1 MNSFASLQYDRE
13 PPAAQPF
20 ARKLRHEAP
29 EDDPY
34 PQVFEAIL
42 DQRLTAASR
51 FTEESLA
58 QMFGASRSQIRRT
71 LTQLSHEQVVILRT
85 HQRPKIA
92 MAAPEHTRQILHA
105 RRLTEIMLIEL
116 TCQQPQSAGLEA
128 LRELIEKQ
136 RRLRALDQHGAAIR
150 LSGEFHLQLAK
161 LAGNAPLAHFLGS
174 LVPMT
179 SLALAQCRQ
188 QTNRDTTV
196 QTHIAIVDA
205 VERNDVNAAV
215 RLMNRHLSDLEQQLL
230 GLAP

>member
-13 PPAAQPF
+13 IPAAPPF
-20 ARKLRHEAP
+20 ARELRHEAP

-51 FTEESLA
+51 FTEESLV

-92 MAAPEHTRQILHA
+92 IAAPEQTRQILHA
-105 RRLTEIMLIEL
+105 RRLTEIMLLEL
-116 TCQQPQSAGLEA
+116 TCQQQPAGLEA

-136 RRLRALDQHGAAIR
+136 RRFRALGQHGAAIR

-196 QTHIAIVDA
+196 QTHTSIVDA

>member
-13 PPAAQPF
+13 IPAAPPF
-20 ARKLRHEAP
+20 ARELRLEAP

-51 FTEESLA
+51 FTEESLV

-92 MAAPEHTRQILHA
+92 IAAPEQTRQILHA
-105 RRLTEIMLIEL
+105 RRLTEIMLLEL
-116 TCQQPQSAGLEA
+116 TCQQQPAGLEA

-136 RRLRALDQHGAAIR
+136 RRSRALDQHGAAIR

-196 QTHIAIVDA
+196 QTHTTIVDA

>member
-13 PPAAQPF
+13 IPAAQPF
-20 ARKLRHEAP
+20 ARELRHEAP
-29 EDDPY
+29 EDAPY

-51 FTEESLA
+51 FTEESLV

-92 MAAPEHTRQILHA
+92 IAAPEQTRQILHA
-105 RRLTEIMLIEL
+105 RRLTESMLLEL
-116 TCQQPQSAGLEA
+116 TCQQQPAGLEA

-136 RRLRALDQHGAAIR
+136 RRFRALGQHGAAIR

-196 QTHIAIVDA
+196 QTHTTIVDA

>member
-13 PPAAQPF
+13 ISAAPPF
-20 ARKLRHEAP
+20 ARELRHEAP

-51 FTEESLA
+51 FTEESLV

-92 MAAPEHTRQILHA
+92 IAAPEQTRQILHA

-116 TCQQPQSAGLEA
+116 TCQQQPAGLEA

-136 RRLRALDQHGAAIR
+136 RRFRALGQHGAAIR

-196 QTHIAIVDA
+196 QTHTTIVDA

>member
-13 PPAAQPF
+13 IPAAQPF
-20 ARKLRHEAP
+20 ARELRHEAP

-42 DQRLTAASR
+42 DQRLTATSR
-51 FTEESLA
+51 FTEESLV

-92 MAAPEHTRQILHA
+92 IAAPEQTRQILHA

-116 TCQQPQSAGLEA
+116 TCQQQPAGLEA

-136 RRLRALDQHGAAIR
+136 RRFRALGQHGAAIR

-196 QTHIAIVDA
+196 QTHTTIVDA

>member
-1 MNSFASLQYDRE
+1 
-13 PPAAQPF
+13 
-20 ARKLRHEAP
+20 
-29 EDDPY
+29 
-34 PQVFEAIL
+34 V
-42 DQRLTAASR
+42 
-51 FTEESLA
+51 

-92 MAAPEHTRQILHA
+92 IAAPEQTRQILHA

-116 TCQQPQSAGLEA
+116 TCQQQPAGLEA

-136 RRLRALDQHGAAIR
+136 RRFRALGQHGAAIR

-196 QTHIAIVDA
+196 QTHTTIVDA

>member
-13 PPAAQPF
+13 IPAAQPF
-20 ARKLRHEAP
+20 ARELRHEAP

-51 FTEESLA
+51 FTEESLV

-92 MAAPEHTRQILHA
+92 IAAPEQTRQILHA

-116 TCQQPQSAGLEA
+116 TCQQQPAGLEA

-136 RRLRALDQHGAAIR
+136 RRFRALGQHGAAIR

-196 QTHIAIVDA
+196 QTHTTIVDA

>member
-1 MNSFASLQYDRE
+1 MNSLASLQYDRE
-13 PPAAQPF
+13 IPAAPPF
-20 ARKLRHEAP
+20 ARRFRHEAL

-51 FTEESLA
+51 FTEESLV

-92 MAAPEHTRQILHA
+92 IANPEQTRQILHA
-105 RRLTEIMLIEL
+105 RRLTESMLIEL
-116 TCQQPQSAGLEA
+116 TCQQQPAGLEA

-136 RRLRALDQHGAAIR
+136 RRFRALGQHGAAIR

-161 LAGNAPLAHFLGS
+161 LAGNAPLARFLGS

-215 RLMNRHLSDLEQQLL
+215 RLMIRHLSDLEQQLL
-230 GLAP
+230 GLVP

>member
-13 PPAAQPF
+13 IPATPPF
-20 ARKLRHEAP
+20 ARGLRHEAL
-29 EDDPY
+29 EDDLY

-42 DQRLTAASR
+42 DQRLTATSR
-51 FTEESLA
+51 FTEESLVL
-58 QMFGASRSQIRRT
+58 MFGTSRSQIRRT

-92 MAAPEHTRQILHA
+92 IAAPEQTRQILHA
-105 RRLTEIMLIEL
+105 RRLTEIMLLEL
-116 TCQQPQSAGLEA
+116 TCQQQPAGLEA

-136 RRLRALDQHGAAIR
+136 RRSRALGQHGAAIR

-161 LAGNAPLAHFLGS
+161 LAGNAPLVHFLGS

-196 QTHIAIVDA
+196 QTHTTIVDA

-230 GLAP
+230 SLAP